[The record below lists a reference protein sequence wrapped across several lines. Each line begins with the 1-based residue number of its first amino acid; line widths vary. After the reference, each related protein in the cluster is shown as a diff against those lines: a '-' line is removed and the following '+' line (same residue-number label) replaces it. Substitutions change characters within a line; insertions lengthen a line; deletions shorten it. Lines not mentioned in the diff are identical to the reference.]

1 MNINLKLIKY
11 KTIQLRKKKLKMI
24 QVVEKNGR

>member
-11 KTIQLRKKKLKMI
+11 KTIQLRKKKLKII
-24 QVVEKNGR
+24 QVVEKN